1 METKRISIVLLLLAL
16 WLAAGSSCS
25 DDNPFLSNEAGST
38 LEVTDEHKLS
48 SFLIERHVWNLPDTT
63 TYIIIQ
69 LRSHTDSSVQEFYA
83 TVGIKDGKFWLSI
96 RIPANTHIPDSDYDM
111 LAITADGKKL
121 DIRLVATFKNEML
134 HSIMSEAV
142 EYGLEGSGTADDPY
156 MIRSADDF
164 STFTYGLYKD
174 SVNHG
179 RNVCFKQ
186 SADFI
191 APPMSDSYTGRNYSG
206 YSFAGTYDGDGHTIT
221 LNYTGSSSER
231 DRNIGLFK
239 VLYRG
244 ATIKNLSINAGI
256 RGVLQNGGAVAGRT
270 EGTVVLDGVQV
281 SGSINDCGDNIGG
294 FVGQSK
300 DTLKTNNCKIYA
312 NVNGASSVGGLVGS
326 HESGTLIVNT
336 FTNLVT
342 GAETGVIGIIASGSN
357 VGGVAGAVDNSH
369 IILSQVTLIHSISQ
383 SDTDIKVI
391 YSREGNAGGLV
402 GSLKNI
408 DSLSTITGV
417 QVAASVRSDGNNVGG
432 LVGAYAAD
440 KELTII
446 DCEFNS
452 YLRGNE
458 NVGGFFGTAS
468 GGTIHIEGSASQVAK
483 AYNGGHLSIEANK
496 NAGGLIG
503 YLASR
508 IKADNKCLINA
519 PVVAYVSG
527 AGGAVGRINGVG
539 LSAENF
545 KFDANMHVY
554 GAEAAGGIVGYAEN
568 SSITG
573 SNDATMTTHAIP
585 DADSFESHFSG
596 TVSSGSPSGGTSQTA
611 GTSIGGIVGYAVNS
625 SLTGLCF
632 TGSVFGK
639 EHVGGIIGQAVLG
652 SSNNAIKH
660 CINNGKTVTNGSSK
674 NTGGIIGLL
683 SLEYGTIECLINYG
697 RIEGAENTGGIIGH
711 ASMVGDKVKATLK
724 YMINKGTIT
733 GRNDI
738 GGCVGSIDGNGSKG
752 NEIHRSANYGDVSN
766 SGGGSVGGILGY
778 GSISQSAIFSCANH
792 GNINGGAG
800 GSSNVGGIC
809 GRFGWHSGS
818 AVAKEK
824 NIELAYCCNRGTVSS
839 DDHGSFVGGIL
850 GRQALRNSTESDPWW
865 VHDCYNTGSL
875 PSKHER
881 NTGGIVGYVD
891 HGSKVV
897 NCYNI
902 GKVSHGNALVGTRK
916 SAAVWYNS
924 NLYYLEGTGGSWVGK
939 KFKAADKEKESTY
952 KGFNFSSVWCFIGS
966 LNDGCPSLLDCP
978 FQYAGTE

>member
-1 METKRISIVLLLLAL
+1 METKRISTILLLLAL

-38 LEVTDEHKLS
+38 LEVTDEHRLS
-48 SFLIERHVWNLPDTT
+48 SFFIERHVWNLPDTT
-63 TYIIIQ
+63 TYITIQ

-83 TVGIKDGKFWLSI
+83 TVGIKDGRLWLSI
-96 RIPANTHIPDSDYDM
+96 RIPANVHIPDSDYDM
-111 LAITADGKKL
+111 LAITAEGKKL
-121 DIRLVATFKNEML
+121 DVRLIATFKNEML
-134 HSIMSEAV
+134 HSIMSAAV
-142 EYGLEGSGTADDPY
+142 EYGLEGSGTAEDPY
-156 MIRSADDF
+156 MISSADDF
-164 STFTYGLYKD
+164 SSFTYGLYKD

-179 RNVCFKQ
+179 CRLYFKQ
-186 SADFI
+186 GADFI

-206 YSFAGTYDGDGHTIT
+206 YSFAGTYDGGGHTIT
-221 LNYTGSSSER
+221 INYTGSSSER
-231 DRNIGLFK
+231 DRNVGMFK

-244 ATIKNLSINAGI
+244 ATIKNLMVNAGI

-281 SGSINDCGDNIGG
+281 SGSLNDCGDNIGG

-300 DTLKTNNCKIYA
+300 DTLSVNNCRIHA
-312 NVNGASSVGGLVGS
+312 NVNGASYVGGLVGCQA
-326 HESGTLIVNT
+326 SGRLVVSN
-336 FTNLVT
+336 FTNLEP
-342 GAETGVIGIIASGSN
+342 GSETGVIGIISSGSN
-357 VGGVAGAVDNSH
+357 VGGVAGAIDNSYV
-369 IILSQVTLIHSISQ
+369 ILSNVTLIHSISQ

-402 GSLKNI
+402 GSMSI
-408 DSLSTITGV
+408 ESASTITGV

-432 LVGAYAAD
+432 LVGTYTAD
-440 KELTII
+440 KELTVR

-468 GGTIHIEGSASQVAK
+468 DGTIHIEGSASQVAK
-483 AYNGGHLSIEANK
+483 VYNGGHLSIEANK

-503 YLASR
+503 YLACN

-519 PVVAYVSG
+519 PVVAYVSA
-527 AGGAVGRINGVG
+527 AGGVAGRIKGRT

-545 KFDANMHVY
+545 KLDANMHVY

-573 SNDATMTTHAIP
+573 SNDATMTTYAIP
-585 DADSFESHFSG
+585 QADRFKSHFSG
-596 TVSSGSPSGGTSQTA
+596 TVSSGSPSGGTSQTV
-611 GTSIGGIVGYAVNS
+611 GLSIGGIVGYAGNS
-625 SLTGLCF
+625 SITGVGF

-639 EHVGGIIGQAVLG
+639 EHVGGIVGQAVLS

-660 CINNGKTVTNGSSK
+660 CINNGKTVTNNSDQ
-674 NTGGIIGLL
+674 NTGGIVGLL
-683 SLEYGTIECLINYG
+683 SLEYGTVENLINYG
-697 RIEGAENTGGIIGH
+697 RIEGAKNTGGIIGH
-711 ASMVGDKVKATLK
+711 ASMVGDKVKAILK
-724 YMINKGTIT
+724 YMVNKGTIT
-733 GRNDI
+733 GRNDV

-766 SGGGSVGGILGY
+766 SGGGCVGGILGY
-778 GSISQSAIFSCANH
+778 GGISQSAIFSCANH

-800 GSSNVGGIC
+800 GNSNVGGIC

-839 DDHGSFVGGIL
+839 DDRGSFVGGIL

-875 PSKHER
+875 PSKHDR

-916 SAAVWYNS
+916 GAAVWYNS
-924 NLYYLEGTGGSWVGK
+924 NLYFLEGTGGSWVGK

-952 KGFNFSSVWCFIGS
+952 KGFNFSSVWYFIGS
-966 LNDGCPSLLDCP
+966 LNDGCPSLLDCR
-978 FQYAGTE
+978 FQYAGTD